1 MPLVVNTNISSLRA
15 QIDLGNSQAA
25 LQKSFQRLSS
35 GFRINQASDDSA
47 GMGISESL
55 KSRIRSFTVSERNTN
70 NAISM
75 TNTAEGGLN
84 QISGII
90 LRMRE
95 LSVQSANGDLTSTD
109 RSYIDTEFQQLKSE
123 IDRLAETTQFN
134 NKELLAG
141 TAADVTFQVGINT
154 TTFDTI
160 SVSFGGIDVSS
171 LGLSGVNVGGSA
183 ATNANTAINALDAA
197 LTAVSTKRSSLGAAT
212 NRLSEAIAN
221 AQTMRTNLSA
231 ANSSIRDVDIASETS
246 QLARSQVLMQA
257 GTSVLAQANQAPQL
271 ALSLIG

>member
-1 MPLVVNTNISSLRA
+1 MPLVVNTNVSSLRA
-15 QIDLGNSQAA
+15 QTDLGNSQGA

-160 SVSFGGIDVSS
+160 AVSFGGIDVSS
-171 LGLSGVNVGGSA
+171 LGLSGVGVGGAGS
-183 ATNANTAINALDAA
+183 TNATAAINALDAA
-197 LTAVSTKRSSLGAAT
+197 LTTVSTKRSTLGAAT

>member
-1 MPLVVNTNISSLRA
+1 
-15 QIDLGNSQAA
+15 
-25 LQKSFQRLSS
+25 S

-55 KSRIRSFTVSERNTN
+55 KSRIGSFTVSERNTN

-109 RSYIDTEFQQLKSE
+109 RSFIDTEFQQLKSE
-123 IDRLAETTQFN
+123 IGRLAETTQFN

-141 TAADVTFQVGINT
+141 TAADIVFQVGINT
-154 TTFDTI
+154 TSFDTI

-171 LGLSGVNVGGSA
+171 LGLSGVGVGGA
-183 ATNANTAINALDAA
+183 ASTNATAAINALDAA
-197 LTAVSTKRSSLGAAT
+197 LTTVSTKRATLGAST